1 MTAERFDSRV
11 RWARWRDPKKARAW
25 GWETALGAGPFEVVA
40 VADHSEHRLRPGLV
54 LRTDLG
60 EVELSEVWREPDD

>member
-1 MTAERFDSRV
+1 MPPLP
-11 RWARWRDPKKARAW
+11 PKPPPNPGVMSTWVAV
-25 GWETALGAGPFEVVA
+25 LGAGPFEVVA